1 MQILYNKQKLQS
13 LQGVVMAR
21 SAVVD
26 ACICYI
32 IIIIVWLLKVRR
44 RHGELV
50 QEEDLSHGVH
60 VCLTFLFFLTEI
72 IFGYVTN
79 SLALIGDSYHMLSD
93 VMALIVGL
101 TALRV
106 EIVLTYYLLFCH
118 FFITL
123 KLVETR
129 HTRLQT
135 G

>member
-1 MQILYNKQKLQS
+1 L
-13 LQGVVMAR
+13 
-21 SAVVD
+21 
-26 ACICYI
+26 
-32 IIIIVWLLKVRR
+32 
-44 RHGELV
+44 
-50 QEEDLSHGVH
+50 
-60 VCLTFLFFLTEI
+60 CLTFLFFLTEI